1 MRLKTLNGA
10 PLRANLDFSPQ
21 ALLDPE
27 AAIKLIHHDALC
39 PRLVQDAPLKW
50 RYVVPKELRLQSD
63 WSHPYLPNGAL
74 HGDDTTLSF
83 LVPGVGASFDA
94 IPEDTTNLDTIV
106 TVDEAP
112 IDDSDF
118 VHQSLIFHDTLL
130 SSQIAPGGLAD
141 GTTTSQSFVGTS
153 FDSSTSTDMDSLQQS
168 NTEGRILQ
176 VPITLR
182 LTALGALPSAAHLRR
197 IYPQTPTPNILCVLA
212 APPEDREVFVKKGGY
227 RMQLRELIVA
237 DDTRS
242 GFKVTIW
249 QKPSKGGN
257 FQHTLG
263 HILQRVKAGDIL
275 LLRNIAL
282 NAFRDD
288 VYGQSLNPSIARV
301 QTSIEILMSGGGIS
315 SRQLG
320 ALPAPVVTAFMRVKK
335 WATAHVA
342 SDMPGHK
349 RRKDESQR
357 SSRSAKRSFR
367 RSNAHDETLP
377 PDTMEPI

>member
-10 PLRANLDFSPQ
+10 PLRASLDFSPQ

-27 AAIKLIHHDALC
+27 AAIRFIHQDALS
-39 PRLVQDAPLKW
+39 PVLAQDAPLKW
-50 RYVVPKELRLQSD
+50 RHVVPKELRLQSD

-74 HGDDTTLSF
+74 DADDPTLSF

-106 TVDEAP
+106 TIDEVP

-141 GTTTSQSFVGTS
+141 STAASQSFVGTS
-153 FDSSTSTDMDSLQQS
+153 FDSSTSSDMGSLQQS
-168 NTEGRILQ
+168 NTEGQNLRI
-176 VPITLR
+176 PPTMS

-197 IYPQTPTPNILCVLA
+197 IYPQTPTPNILCALA

-227 RMQLRELIVA
+227 RMQLRELTVA

-257 FQHTLG
+257 SQNTLAHT
-263 HILQRVKAGDIL
+263 LQRVKAGDIL

-282 NAFRDD
+282 NAFRDE

-315 SRQLG
+315 SRQMG
-320 ALPAPVVTAFMRVKK
+320 ALPAPVATAFMRVKK
-335 WATAHVA
+335 WAAAHIA

-349 RRKDESQR
+349 KRKDGSQR
-357 SSRSAKRSFR
+357 SSRSVRRSFR
-367 RSNAHDETLP
+367 RSAAHNDTLP